1 MRISRTVKNIL
12 AAIVLFVAAVV
23 LVFWL
28 SLPRLT
34 TWVIGFHQQ
43 GVTRSLA
50 VWAEDA
56 ANITNDVSAIHAA
69 EMLKYMS
76 YYYVPGAGY
85 RGSAEVEAALQLQR
99 RKSID
104 LVATSLE
111 RYTGLDYGANVGL
124 WTEWAKERKSSEQ
137 DAELKDQRK
146 SECLNT
152 PKL

>member
-1 MRISRTVKNIL
+1 MSISRTVKNIL
-12 AAIVLFVAAVV
+12 AAIVLFVAVVV

-50 VWAEDA
+50 VWAEGA

-76 YYYVPGAGY
+76 YYYVPGAAGY

-99 RKSID
+99 RKSIES
-104 LVATSLE
+104 VATSLE

-124 WTEWAKERKSSEQ
+124 WTEWAKERKSSAQ

-146 SECLNT
+146 SE
-152 PKL
+152 